1 MKQDEINI
9 ISFKRIILFTVF
21 FIMLSF
27 SLIISWARLA
37 PLESA
42 SIAPG
47 FVRAEGQN
55 KKVEHIFGGKV
66 DSINISNGDF
76 VTKGEVLITLD
87 NREIKTSLN
96 ARINE
101 YLIALAQRDVAN
113 SLLNSDEI
121 LLFDKDTVELARA
134 SNNSDVLFAQKA
146 NFDLTR
152 QVRKENEQILLSK
165 NKQIEMEIQSQ
176 KIKTASLIKQ
186 FELSETQL
194 ASYNKLVNK
203 KHIARLQV
211 IELEKEINS
220 LKGKVGSGKSLI
232 EEKKLLLEENILKI
246 ENMLTEEQQKAAII
260 LAEVEESIPEMRSV
274 IARLKLNLN
283 DSEIRSPVNG
293 KVTDLKVS
301 SIGET
306 IKSGEELMKILPVND
321 VLIIEARLNT
331 SDIESINEGQKARV
345 RLTAYNFRNTPM
357 LDATVAS
364 ISADRMQDELGYY
377 YQLKLLIDKSVLEKY
392 PHITLAAGMPAEGI
406 IINEKRTVLDY
417 LLEPI
422 KRGINRSLRES

>member
-1 MKQDEINI
+1 MKQDETSV
-9 ISFKRIILFTVF
+9 ISFKRTILFTAF
-21 FIMLSF
+21 FMMLSF

-66 DSINISNGDF
+66 DSIKVSNGDF
-76 VTKGEVLITLD
+76 VKKGEILITLD
-87 NREIKTSLN
+87 NREIQTSLN
-96 ARINE
+96 ARLNE
-101 YLIALAQRDVAN
+101 YLIALSQRDVAN

-121 LLFDKDTVELARA
+121 LLFDKDTVELARV
-134 SNNSDVLFAQKA
+134 SNNSDVLFTQKA
-146 NFDLTR
+146 NFDITR
-152 QVRKENEQILLSK
+152 QARKENEQILLSK

-176 KIKTASLIKQ
+176 KIKAASLIKQ
-186 FELSETQL
+186 LELSETQL
-194 ASYNKLVNK
+194 ASHNKLVNQ
-203 KHIARLQV
+203 KHIPRLQV
-211 IELEKEINS
+211 IELEKEINA
-220 LKGKVGSGKSLI
+220 LKGKIGSAKSLI

-246 ENMLTEEQQKAAII
+246 KNMHTEEQQKAATI
-260 LAEVEESIPEMRSV
+260 LAKVEESIPEMRSV
-274 IARLKLNLN
+274 IARLKHNLN
-283 DSEIRSPVNG
+283 DSEIRSPVSG

-306 IKSGEELMKILPVND
+306 IKSGEELMRILPVND
-321 VLIIEARLNT
+321 ELVIEARLNT
-331 SDIESINEGQKARV
+331 SDIESISEGQKARV

-357 LDATVAS
+357 LDATVES
-364 ISADRMQDELGYY
+364 ISADRMQDDLGYY
-377 YQLKLLIDKSVLEKY
+377 YQLKLLINKSDLKQY